1 MAEISVYT
9 HNRYVKVGL
18 RQCCHAANKPCTRR
32 LWRSSGLSNADG
44 NRFRKI
50 FSTLVFCRAG
60 CYLLIEIVFDPSPKL
75 YQRAAAADW
84 PERAYISFADE
95 RARAIE
101 RRNWN
106 CGRATAADECNVS
119 LRLLA
124 VICD

>member
-50 FSTLVFCRAG
+50 FSMLVFCRAG

-75 YQRAAAADW
+75 YQRVAAADW
-84 PERAYISFADE
+84 PERAYISLLTSGLVRSKDGTGIAD
-95 RARAIE
+95 AR
-101 RRNWN
+101 RPQMN
-106 CGRATAADECNVS
+106 AT
-119 LRLLA
+119 
-124 VICD
+124 